1 MIDDFDLLVER
12 CALRRRKQMI
22 RLSLRIVGSILLAI
36 AAIAAY
42 SMWSSPASPEPVPPA
57 MQPKV
62 AAAVPPQTAPV
73 QEKKEEK
80 KHPAAPEKPLAPVS
94 PKAAETPKPPE
105 KTVPASGNEPQ
116 SIPEKQP
123 AVLASVPTKPQN
135 SRLFDVS
142 TEPKSSALD
151 PLSAYNA
158 NPKYETA
165 LAVARE
171 FYAKKEFSEAAVWA
185 KKANQMNRESEE
197 AWLLYAKSYY
207 AQGRKNEAIG
217 VLELFLN
224 YKDSKAASELLHTW
238 KQNPAN

>member
-12 CALRRRKQMI
+12 CTLRRRKQMV
-22 RLSLRIVGSILLAI
+22 RLSLRIVGSILLTL
-36 AAIAAY
+36 AAIAGY
-42 SMWSSPASPEPVPPA
+42 SMWSSPAVSEAIVPSAQPLALTNTVPES
-57 MQPKV
+57 
-62 AAAVPPQTAPV
+62 APV
-73 QEKKEEK
+73 KEEK
-80 KHPAAPEKPLAPVS
+80 KIAPAPEKPAQPAAPSPAAAPVV
-94 PKAAETPKPPE
+94 PE
-105 KTVPASGNEPQ
+105 KTVSAPVNETQ
-116 SIPEKQP
+116 SVPEKQP
-123 AVLASVPTKPQN
+123 TVLPSVPSKPQN

-142 TEPKSSALD
+142 TDTKSSSLD

-158 NPKYETA
+158 TPKYETA
-165 LAVARE
+165 LAVARD
-171 FYAKKEFSEAAVWA
+171 FYTKKEFSEAAVWA

-238 KQNPAN
+238 KQNPSN